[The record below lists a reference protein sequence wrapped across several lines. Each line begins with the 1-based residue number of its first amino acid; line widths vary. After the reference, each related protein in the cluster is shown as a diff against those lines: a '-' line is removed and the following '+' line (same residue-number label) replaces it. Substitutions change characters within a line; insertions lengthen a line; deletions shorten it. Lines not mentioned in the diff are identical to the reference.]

1 MTLAEHFTTHS
12 KDATQAHTSHFSLFL
27 PLHNGEE
34 KLLSLSL
41 SPLQDK
47 VDSFTRRILSWCDIN
62 ALLDN
67 FIKGYKAL
75 KTGNEM
81 RGELRCHSLST
92 LGMLFYILP

>member
-12 KDATQAHTSHFSLFL
+12 KDTTQADTSCFSLFL
-27 PLHNGEE
+27 PLHNGGE
-34 KLLSLSL
+34 KLLSFSL

-47 VDSFTRRILSWCDIN
+47 VDSFTRHILSWCDIN

-81 RGELRCHSLST
+81 WGSCHISLST
-92 LGMLFYILP
+92 LGMLF